1 VILHMD
7 LISIVARMFESTE
20 PLVPLYEGLA
30 LIGMSHYGKLN
41 PSLSS

>member
-1 VILHMD
+1 MD